1 MIAKTTTA
9 ETAHLLGISRR
20 TLDDLG
26 AAGIIPKESRNCYDL
41 AASIRAYIRHREEAA
56 SVTSDGGD
64 DDRFLAARAVL
75 YEQRARAAKVDGDL
89 RSGQSHDAEAISFF
103 MGQAVASS
111 RAKLLSIPNAC
122 AAAVAD
128 ISDPEACRAI
138 LDEACREAAIA
149 LSEYDP
155 AAVVRR
161 YRSTSGQ
168 PVAIH
173 PAEDL

>member
-1 MIAKTTTA
+1 
-9 ETAHLLGISRR
+9 
-20 TLDDLG
+20 
-26 AAGIIPKESRNCYDL
+26 
-41 AASIRAYIRHREEAA
+41 
-56 SVTSDGGD
+56 
-64 DDRFLAARAVL
+64 
-75 YEQRARAAKVDGDL
+75 
-89 RSGQSHDAEAISFF
+89 

>member
-26 AAGIIPKESRNCYDL
+26 AAGIIPKESRNCYD
-41 AASIRAYIRHREEAA
+41 REEAA

-64 DDRFLAARAVL
+64 DDRFLAARADL